1 MSITPGLRGRA
12 RLVVTDADT
21 AGAVGSGDVPVLAT
35 PRLLALAEEATV
47 AALRSHLD
55 PGATSVGVSIVL
67 EHTAAS
73 AVGAEVVADAELTG
87 VEGRRLTFEV
97 RVTDGD
103 TAAGTVRVVRAVVDR
118 ERFLSRL

>member
-55 PGATSVGVSIVL
+55 PGTTSVGVSIAL

-73 AVGAEVVADAELTG
+73 AVGAEVVAEAELTD
-87 VEGRRLTFEV
+87 VDGRRLTFEV

>member
-12 RLVVTDADT
+12 RLVVTEADT

-47 AALRSHLD
+47 AALLSHLD
-55 PGATSVGVSIVL
+55 PGTTSVGVSIAL

-73 AVGAEVVADAELTG
+73 AVGAEVVAEAELTD
-87 VEGRRLTFEV
+87 VDGRRLTFEV

>member
-1 MSITPGLRGRA
+1 MSITHGLRGQA

-103 TAAGTVRVVRAVVDR
+103 TTAGTVRVVRAVVDR